1 MPNLVLR
8 AAVAACFAS
17 LSLSAMA
24 QTKTQIKGADDL
36 PRFVYPVQT
45 SASQLLQ
52 SDQPKFQAFAAP
64 VQADLESILANSDIA
79 DKATMR
85 ELLNTQMS
93 MQELAGQDDAA
104 LKTID
109 AERTFEEKPAAKL
122 LSGVFMK
129 ARLDAMLETHS
140 HSSPEYIAAFE
151 KYYKAAIDA
160 LPWDVVQDSI
170 KAQYSSSVLT
180 GEPTLVGMVETRLD
194 PVTQKSGKLDNQSA
208 WQLIATRDYL
218 DYGLPVRQARAEV
231 LRDYI
236 AQHNAP
242 QPDIWPARELIL
254 TPEQHLT
261 PVNVA
266 IWDSGID
273 VAIFPTQLF
282 NDPKPTASGTH
293 GLAYSDKGFAEK
305 TWLHPLTP
313 AQQAEY
319 PLMLSDIKGRI
330 DIGDGVES
338 KEAKQLEDEQSN
350 SSAAELHRRDEL
362 DQVLGHYLHGTHC
375 AGIAVRNNPYA
386 RLVVARFNDD
396 LPQLDFAPT
405 TAWAERMA
413 GDFKQMSDYFNSRH
427 VRVVNMSWGDDV
439 AEFEDWLSH
448 AGTGGKDAAT
458 RKAKAEELYGL
469 WRKAVESA
477 IRSSPDTLF
486 ITAAGN
492 SDSDAS
498 FLGDVP
504 SSLHLPNLISVGAVN
519 QAGTET
525 SFTSSGDTVLVH
537 ANGYHVDSFVPGG
550 SREKLSGTSMASPNV
565 VNLAAKL
572 FALDPT
578 LTPAQVIKLI
588 RDGADTSS
596 DGRIH
601 LINPKRSAELLKA
614 KDTALLEQGTP
625 HSN

>member
-8 AAVAACFAS
+8 AAVAACFAG
-17 LSLSAMA
+17 LSFSSIA
-24 QTKTQIKGADDL
+24 QTKNQIKGADDL
-36 PRFVYPVQT
+36 PRFVYPIKGT
-45 SASQLLQ
+45 ASQLLE
-52 SDQPKFQAFAAP
+52 SDAAKFEAFATP
-64 VQADLESILANSDIA
+64 VDGDLASILANYEIA

-93 MQELAGQDDAA
+93 MQELAGQYEAA
-104 LKTID
+104 LKTVD
-109 AERTFEEKPAAKL
+109 AERALEEKPAAKL
-122 LSGVFMK
+122 LSGIFMK
-129 ARLDAMLETHS
+129 ARLQAMLDTHS
-140 HSSPEYIAAFE
+140 HSGPEYVASF
-151 KYYKAAIDA
+151 KKTYKAAVDA
-160 LPWDVVQDSI
+160 LPWDVVQDSV

-180 GEPTLVGMVETRLD
+180 GNPAIIGMVQTMLD
-194 PVTQKSGKLDNQSA
+194 PIAKKSAKLDNKSA
-208 WQLIATRDYL
+208 WTLIEMRDFI
-218 DYGLPVRQARAEV
+218 DYALPLSQARAEV

-236 AQHNAP
+236 AQHNTP
-242 QPDIWPARELIL
+242 QPDIWPARELVL
-254 TPEQHLT
+254 TAAQKLT

-273 VAIFPTQLF
+273 VAIFPDQLF
-282 NDPKPTASGTH
+282 NDPNPTASGTH
-293 GLAYSDKGFAEK
+293 GLAFSDKGFPEK
-305 TWLHPLTP
+305 TWTHPLTP

-319 PLMLSDIKGRI
+319 PLMLSDIQGRL
-330 DIGDGVES
+330 DVGDGVES
-338 KEAKQLEDEQSN
+338 KEAKQLEEEQSK
-350 SSAAELHRRDEL
+350 STAAELHRRDEL
-362 DQVLGHYLHGTHC
+362 DQALGHYLHGTHC

-396 LPQLDFAPT
+396 LPQLEFPPT
-405 TAWAERMA
+405 TEWAERMA

-439 AEFEDWLSH
+439 SEFEDWLSH
-448 AGTGGKDAAT
+448 TGSGGKDAAT
-458 RKAKAEELYGL
+458 RKAKAEQLYGL
-469 WRKAVESA
+469 WRKAVEST
-477 IRSSPDTLF
+477 IRNSPDTLF

-504 SSLHLPNLISVGAVN
+504 SSLHLPNLITVGAVN

-525 SFTSSGDTVLVH
+525 SFTSSGETVLVH
-537 ANGYHVDSFVPGG
+537 ANGYHVESFVPGG
-550 SREKLSGTSMASPNV
+550 TRAKLSGTSMASPNV

-588 RDGADTSS
+588 RDGADASA

-601 LINPKRSAELLKA
+601 LINPKHSAELLKS
-614 KDTALLEQGTP
+614 KDTAMLDKGAP
-625 HSN
+625 SSN

>member
-1 MPNLVLR
+1 MPNLILR
-8 AAVAACFAS
+8 AAVAACFAG
-17 LSLSAMA
+17 LSLSCLA
-24 QTKTQIKGADDL
+24 QTKTQIKGADEL

-45 SASQLLQ
+45 SASGLLQ
-52 SDQPKFQAFAAP
+52 SDSATFQGFASP
-64 VQADLESILANSDIA
+64 VQADLEGILANDEIA

-85 ELLNTQMS
+85 ELLNAQMS
-93 MQELAGQDDAA
+93 MQELAGQYDAA

-109 AERTFEEKPAAKL
+109 AERALEEKPAAKL
-122 LSGVFMK
+122 LSGIFMK
-129 ARLDAMLETHS
+129 ARLQAILDTHS
-140 HSSPEYIAAFE
+140 HSSPEYTAAFK
-151 KYYKAAIDA
+151 KYYQAAVDA

-170 KAQYSSSVLT
+170 KQQYASSVLT
-180 GEPTLVGMVETRLD
+180 GTPTLVGMVQTRLD
-194 PVTQKSGKLDNQSA
+194 PVTQKSGKLDNLSA
-208 WQLIATRDYL
+208 WQLIGQRDYI

-231 LRDYI
+231 LHDYI
-236 AQHNAP
+236 AQHNIA

-273 VAIFPTQLF
+273 IALFPDQLF
-282 NDPKPTASGTH
+282 NDPKPTGSGTH
-293 GLAYSDKGFAEK
+293 GLAFSDKGMVEK
-305 TWLHPLTP
+305 TWLHPLNA

-319 PLMLSDIKGRI
+319 PLMLSDIQGRL
-330 DIGDGVES
+330 DVGDGVDS
-338 KEAKQLEDEQSN
+338 SEAKQLANEQSN
-350 SSAAELHRRDEL
+350 STAAELHRRDDL
-362 DQVLGHYLHGTHC
+362 DQMLGHYLHGTHC

-396 LPQLDFAPT
+396 LPQLEFAPT
-405 TAWAERMA
+405 TEWANRMA
-413 GDFKQMSDYFNSRH
+413 GNFKQLSDYFNSRH

-448 AGTGGKDAAT
+448 TGTGGKDAAT
-458 RKAKAEELYGL
+458 RKAKAQQLYAL
-469 WRKAVESA
+469 WRKAVEST
-477 IRSSPDTLF
+477 IRNSPDTLF

-504 SSLHLPNLISVGAVN
+504 SSLHLPNLITVGAVN

-525 SFTSSGDTVLVH
+525 SFTSSGETVLVH
-537 ANGYHVDSFVPGG
+537 ANGFHVDSFVPGG
-550 SREKLSGTSMASPNV
+550 KREKLSGTSMASPNV

-588 RDGADTSS
+588 RDGADTST

-601 LINPKRSAELLKA
+601 LINPKHSAELLKA
-614 KDTALLEQGTP
+614 KDTAMLEHGTSS
-625 HSN
+625 SN